1 MKFFLLAGEASG
13 DLHGANLAK
22 AIRNCSPSSTIV
34 GWGGG
39 KMEAAQV
46 SILKH
51 YKDLA
56 IMGFVEVISKL
67 PTIYKNL
74 KLATNYILEH
84 NIDAVVLI
92 DFSGFNLRLAKRLRK
107 RGYQG
112 KIFYYIS
119 PKLWV
124 WNAKRVKKIKSD
136 VDAVFCILPFEV
148 DFYEQHNYSNS
159 YYIGNPLMDEIEAYQ
174 KNEEFFV
181 QNQLMSKP
189 IISLLPG
196 SRKNEVKH
204 ILPIMLQVVSS
215 YPDYQFV
222 IAGVASMK
230 SIIESELNKAKLDL
244 PVLYNQTYDLVHHS
258 EFVCVTSGTATLEV
272 ALLGTPFVI
281 CYKGSEISY
290 QIAKRLVNIDF
301 IGLPNL
307 ILKKQIA
314 KELIQHQFT
323 KETLKQELDLFLNNQ
338 FEKKNQ
344 FHQNQTELTQIV
356 GSAGASNNSAQL
368 MIELL
373 KNA

>member
-56 IMGFVEVISKL
+56 IMGFIEVISKL

-181 QNQLMSKP
+181 QNQLMNKP

-230 SIIESELNKAKLDL
+230 SIIESELSKVKLDL

-344 FHQNQTELTQIV
+344 FYQNQTELTQIV

>member
-181 QNQLMSKP
+181 QNQLMNKP

-196 SRKNEVKH
+196 SRKNEVKY